1 MPKKLTSEIKEAYTF
16 MWAKSRGL
24 NNREAGR
31 FYDLFKD
38 SRDMESSESNAV
50 ENYLSMCKEPKINQ
64 NALKN
69 DAGVVT
75 RSKLVMAYERHRRA
89 FLTIAGLKNSAQRSK
104 FESVLCKLNLMEVGL
119 HPENRAF
126 VLNVF
131 NETIANEAK

>member
-1 MPKKLTSEIKEAYTF
+1 MPKKLTPEIKEAYTF

-31 FYDLFKD
+31 FYDLFSNRED
-38 SRDMESSESNAV
+38 TEVTCSNAI
-50 ENYLSMCKEPKINQ
+50 ENYLSLCKEPKINQ
-64 NALKN
+64 NLLK
-69 DAGVVT
+69 DDTGVVT

-89 FLTIAGLKNSAQRSK
+89 FLTIAGLKKSNQRNK
-104 FESVLCKLNLMEVGL
+104 FETILSKLNLMEIAQ

-131 NETIANEAK
+131 NEAIANESR

>member
-1 MPKKLTSEIKEAYTF
+1 MPKKLTPEIKEAYTF

-31 FYDLFKD
+31 FYDLFSNRED
-38 SRDMESSESNAV
+38 TEITCSNAI
-50 ENYLSMCKEPKINQ
+50 ENYLSLCKEPKVNQ
-64 NALKN
+64 EVLKN

-89 FLTIAGLKNSAQRSK
+89 FLTIAGLKKSNQRNK
-104 FESVLCKLNLMEVGL
+104 FETILSKLNLTEVAL
-119 HPENRAF
+119 HPESRAF

-131 NETIANEAK
+131 NEAIANESR

>member
-50 ENYLSMCKEPKINQ
+50 ENYLSLCKEPKINQ

-89 FLTIAGLKNSAQRSK
+89 FLTIAGLKNSSQRNK
-104 FESVLCKLNLMEVGL
+104 FETVLSKLNLMEVGL
-119 HPENRAF
+119 HPEGRAF

-131 NETIANEAK
+131 NESIANEAK

>member
-50 ENYLSMCKEPKINQ
+50 ENYLSLCKEPKINQ

-89 FLTIAGLKNSAQRSK
+89 FLTIAGLKNSSQRNK
-104 FESVLCKLNLMEVGL
+104 FETVLSKLNLMEVGL
-119 HPENRAF
+119 HPEGRAF

-131 NETIANEAK
+131 NEAIANESK

>member
-1 MPKKLTSEIKEAYTF
+1 MPKKLTPEIKEAYNF

-31 FYDLFKD
+31 FYDLFS
-38 SRDMESSESNAV
+38 SREDTELTCSNAI
-50 ENYLSMCKEPKINQ
+50 ENYLSLCKEPKINQ
-64 NALKN
+64 NILKN
-69 DAGVVT
+69 ESGVVT

-89 FLTIAGLKNSAQRSK
+89 FLTIVGLKNSAQRNK
-104 FESVLCKLNLMEVGL
+104 FETILSKLNLMEVAQ

-131 NETIANEAK
+131 NEAIANESK